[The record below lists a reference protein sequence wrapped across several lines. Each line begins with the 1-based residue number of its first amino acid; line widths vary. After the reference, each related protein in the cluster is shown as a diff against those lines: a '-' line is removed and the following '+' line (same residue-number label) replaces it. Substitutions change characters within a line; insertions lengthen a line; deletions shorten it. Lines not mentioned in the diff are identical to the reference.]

1 MCVDCNYGAKSNVYL
16 SKCLFYYLLAYLAAT
31 SLRSNWSKNY
41 FSRRLCAM
49 MRRLCFQFVLFHL
62 WNCILV
68 HGATIV
74 AARCKNGIVLAA
86 DSLSTSGSNVVIS
99 SRSRKKVF
107 MLTKSTLICSA
118 SNTPKGDTDFQYLYN
133 KLKNTVSSHEAA
145 FESSL
150 STSAVAKVARQLMT
164 TPECSKAH
172 IVIAGWGEQPS
183 PSTLM
188 SDQNENCEDSCKY
201 VLCEILP
208 GGSRMDSP
216 VVVAGSGS
224 SLIATLVEENMQ
236 NTPVESLTSSID
248 KRSDHPKL
256 SDQSVLSSATSNVKL
271 PFTQLTVAQ
280 VIPQLK
286 QSLQL
291 ASRLDPQTGGDKFQI
306 WYLSK

>member
-1 MCVDCNYGAKSNVYL
+1 MI
-16 SKCLFYYLLAYLAAT
+16 
-31 SLRSNWSKNY
+31 RS
-41 FSRRLCAM
+41 
-49 MRRLCFQFVLFHL
+49 LCFLLVLFHL

-118 SNTPKGDTDFQYLYN
+118 SNTPKGDTDFQHLYD

-172 IVIAGWGEQPS
+172 IVIAGWDEQQS
-183 PSTLM
+183 VSTLNV
-188 SDQNENCEDSCKY
+188 DQNENCEESSKY

-224 SLIATLVEENMQ
+224 SLIASLVEENMQ

-248 KRSDHPKL
+248 ERDAHSRPRSEGGHLLPG
-256 SDQSVLSSATSNVKL
+256 TTPNRKL
-271 PFTQLTVAQ
+271 PFTQLTVQQ
-280 VIPQLK
+280 VVPHIK
-286 QSLQL
+286 KSLRL
-291 ASRLDPQTGGDKFQI
+291 ASRMDPQTGGDKIHLWVLNMQTT
-306 WYLSK
+306 

>member
-1 MCVDCNYGAKSNVYL
+1 MHVIVSG
-16 SKCLFYYLLAYLAAT
+16 LFYYCVPILT
-31 SLRSNWSKNY
+31 STSSLRQFDQNLESLSQM
-41 FSRRLCAM
+41 CAM
-49 MRRLCFQFVLFHL
+49 ARSLCFLLVLFHL
-62 WNCILV
+62 WSCILV

-74 AARCKNGIVLAA
+74 AAHCKNGIVLAA

-118 SNTPKGDTDFQYLYN
+118 SNTPKGDTDFQHLYD

-172 IVIAGWGEQPS
+172 IVIAGWDEQLS

-188 SDQNENCEDSCKY
+188 SDQNENCDDSCKY

-224 SLIATLVEENMQ
+224 SLIASLVEENMQ
-236 NTPVESLTSSID
+236 NTPVENLPSSID
-248 KRSDHPKL
+248 ERNSHPKL
-256 SDQSVLSSATSNVKL
+256 SDLGVLSSATYNVKL
-271 PFTQLTVAQ
+271 SFTQLTVEQ
-280 VIPQLK
+280 GIPQIK
-286 QSLQL
+286 QALQL

-306 WYLSK
+306 WHLSK